1 MKALVAIERVIL
13 TATWNMLANGEIYT
27 DPGPDYYLRRDPD
40 KARNRAVRQL
50 KTLGY
55 EVSLTPTSA

>member
-1 MKALVAIERVIL
+1 
-13 TATWNMLANGEIYT
+13 MLANGEIYT
-27 DPGPDYYLRRDPD
+27 DLGVGYYFRRNPD

-55 EVSLTPTSA
+55 EVSLTSASA